1 MTSPI
6 IVALDMDLKSALEMA
21 RKLDPFEC
29 KVKVGSQLF
38 TSSGP
43 MVIYELNKLG
53 FDIFLDLKFH
63 DIPNTVYRAI
73 QEACKLE
80 IWMVNVHCSGG
91 KEMLRSARKSVSENK
106 SSKSPLLVGVTL
118 LTSIDAE
125 QGKEIGIKNTK
136 DHTISLAKLAKDNG
150 MDGVVCSPHEVKEIK
165 NLLGEDFITVTPGI
179 RSSDLIE
186 DQKRFSSAKEALRR
200 GSDYIVVGRPITSSP
215 NPVKSVKSLLQEIK
229 S

>member
-1 MTSPI
+1 
-6 IVALDMDLKSALEMA
+6 MDLKNALEMA
-21 RKLDPFEC
+21 RKLDPIEC
-29 KVKVGSQLF
+29 KIKVGSQLF

-63 DIPNTVYRAI
+63 DIPNTIYRAV

-91 KEMLRSARKSVSENK
+91 KEMLKSARKSVSENK
-106 SSKSPLLVGVTL
+106 STRSPLLVGVTL

-125 QGKEIGIKNTK
+125 QGKEIGIKNIK

-165 NLLGEDFITVTPGI
+165 DLLGEDFITVTPGI

-186 DQKRFSSAKEALRR
+186 DQKRFSSAKEALSR
-200 GSDYIVVGRPITSSP
+200 GSDFIVVGRPITSSP
-215 NPVKSVKSLLQEIK
+215 NPVESVKSLLQEI
-229 S
+229 

>member
-1 MTSPI
+1 MKSPI
-6 IVALDMDLKSALEMA
+6 IVALDMGPKNALEIA
-21 RKLDPFEC
+21 KKLDPQEC

-43 MVIYELNKLG
+43 KVIYELNKLG

-63 DIPNTVYRAI
+63 GIPNTVYRAI

-165 NLLGEDFITVTPGI
+165 NLLGEDFILVTPGI

-215 NPVKSVKSLLQEIK
+215 NPVESVKSLLQEIK

>member
-6 IVALDMDLKSALEMA
+6 IIALDMDLKSALEMA

-91 KEMLRSARKSVSENK
+91 KEMLRSARKGVSENK
-106 SSKSPLLVGVTL
+106 THRSPLLIGVTL

-125 QGKEIGIKNTK
+125 QGKEIGIKNTN

-186 DQKRFSSAKEALRR
+186 DQKRFSSAKEALSR
-200 GSDYIVVGRPITSSP
+200 GSDFIVVGRPITSSP
-215 NPVKSVKSLLQEIK
+215 NPVESVKSLLQEIK

>member
-1 MTSPI
+1 MKSPI
-6 IVALDMDLKSALEMA
+6 IVALDMGPKNALEIA
-21 RKLDPFEC
+21 KKLDPQEC

-43 MVIYELNKLG
+43 KVIYELNKLG

-106 SSKSPLLVGVTL
+106 FFKPPLLIGVTL
-118 LTSIDAE
+118 LTSIGADD
-125 QGKEIGIKNTK
+125 GKEIGIKNNK
-136 DHTISLAKLAKDNG
+136 DHTILLAKLAKDNG

-186 DQKRFSSAKEALRR
+186 DQKRFSSAKEALSR
-200 GSDYIVVGRPITSSP
+200 GSDFIVVGRPITSSP
-215 NPVKSVKSLLQEIK
+215 NPVESVKSLLQEIK

>member
-1 MTSPI
+1 MKSPI
-6 IVALDMDLKSALEMA
+6 IVALDMGPKKALDLAKEI
-21 RKLDPFEC
+21 DPQEC

-43 MVIYELNKLG
+43 KVIYELNKLG

-165 NLLGEDFITVTPGI
+165 DLLGEDFITVTPGI

-215 NPVKSVKSLLQEIK
+215 NPVESVKSLLQEIK

>member
-1 MTSPI
+1 
-6 IVALDMDLKSALEMA
+6 
-21 RKLDPFEC
+21 
-29 KVKVGSQLF
+29 
-38 TSSGP
+38 
-43 MVIYELNKLG
+43 
-53 FDIFLDLKFH
+53 
-63 DIPNTVYRAI
+63 
-73 QEACKLE
+73 
-80 IWMVNVHCSGG
+80 MVNVHCSGG

-118 LTSIDAE
+118 LTSIDEE
-125 QGKEIGIKNTK
+125 QGKEIGIKNTN

-165 NLLGEDFITVTPGI
+165 NLLGEDFILVTPGI

-215 NPVKSVKSLLQEIK
+215 NPVESVKSLLQEIK

>member
-29 KVKVGSQLF
+29 KIKVGSQLF

-125 QGKEIGIKNTK
+125 QGKQIGIKNTK

-165 NLLGEDFITVTPGI
+165 DLLGEDFITVTPGI

-186 DQKRFSSAKEALRR
+186 DQKRFSSAKEALSR
-200 GSDYIVVGRPITSSP
+200 GSDFIVVGRPITSSP
-215 NPVKSVKSLLQEIK
+215 NPVESVKSLLQEIK

>member
-1 MTSPI
+1 MKSPI
-6 IVALDMDLKSALEMA
+6 IVALDMGPKNALDLAKEI
-21 RKLDPFEC
+21 DPQEC

-43 MVIYELNKLG
+43 KVIYELNKLG

-125 QGKEIGIKNTK
+125 QGKEIGIKNTN

-165 NLLGEDFITVTPGI
+165 NLLGEGFITVTPGI

-186 DQKRFSSAKEALRR
+186 DQKRFSSAKEALSR
-200 GSDYIVVGRPITSSP
+200 GSDFIVVGRPITSSP
-215 NPVKSVKSLLQEIK
+215 NPVESVKSLLQEIK

>member
-1 MTSPI
+1 MKSPI
-6 IVALDMDLKSALEMA
+6 IVALDMGPKNALEIA
-21 RKLDPFEC
+21 KKLDPQEC

-43 MVIYELNKLG
+43 KVIYELNKLG

-165 NLLGEDFITVTPGI
+165 NLLGEDFILVTPGI

-215 NPVKSVKSLLQEIK
+215 NPVESVKSLLQEIK